1 MEIKKPNLNPVNAWQ
16 MILIVLS
23 ILFALITGASFFL
36 ISSPYAPLYVLA
48 GIAAVIALITW
59 LKKPIWA
66 LYFTVFI
73 VLIPIGLISDQVN
86 SYIGR
91 IATVIAFVVWVIDVI
106 RRRRRIHLTNSALL
120 MLLFLVWA
128 VISLI
133 WALYFS
139 EGLTILQ
146 KYVLRL
152 ILLLI
157 LFVNE
162 IRTKKDLEGLMNTL
176 ALSGGLLVVVSLAT
190 IFLQGYTSGTRL
202 QVLGENENSLGISL
216 LITLPG
222 VLWWTLRSTKRSS
235 APKKWLAVIFLL
247 TSIGLI
253 GLSGSRGSII
263 SLGLTLLAFLI
274 WKPTRSW
281 GILGLMTIG
290 LALIV
295 APIVFSTT
303 IARFLG
309 QTGETILGGRESLWS
324 AALMIIKDH
333 PLFGIG
339 IGNSRYQVIS
349 YFTNLGLYKSLPES
363 VSLHNPL
370 LVIWA
375 ETGIVGLM
383 LYLGVLASAV
393 LSFIRQYL
401 QSRRI
406 GGQYIMS
413 YYALVASVFLGYM
426 ASWIKGGGMESDLS
440 YFLMLAL
447 LIVPSNLKEISQ
459 L

>member
-1 MEIKKPNLNPVNAWQ
+1 MEIKKPNLNPVNAGQ

-36 ISSPYAPLYVLA
+36 IPSPYAPLYVLA
-48 GIAAVIALITW
+48 GTAAVIALITW

-176 ALSGGLLVVVSLAT
+176 ALSGGCGKCSYDFSSRLYVR
-190 IFLQGYTSGTRL
+190 YT
-202 QVLGENENSLGISL
+202 V
-216 LITLPG
+216 
-222 VLWWTLRSTKRSS
+222 
-235 APKKWLAVIFLL
+235 
-247 TSIGLI
+247 
-253 GLSGSRGSII
+253 
-263 SLGLTLLAFLI
+263 
-274 WKPTRSW
+274 
-281 GILGLMTIG
+281 
-290 LALIV
+290 
-295 APIVFSTT
+295 
-303 IARFLG
+303 
-309 QTGETILGGRESLWS
+309 TGPWR
-324 AALMIIKDH
+324 K
-333 PLFGIG
+333 
-339 IGNSRYQVIS
+339 
-349 YFTNLGLYKSLPES
+349 
-363 VSLHNPL
+363 
-370 LVIWA
+370 
-375 ETGIVGLM
+375 
-383 LYLGVLASAV
+383 
-393 LSFIRQYL
+393 
-401 QSRRI
+401 
-406 GGQYIMS
+406 
-413 YYALVASVFLGYM
+413 
-426 ASWIKGGGMESDLS
+426 
-440 YFLMLAL
+440 
-447 LIVPSNLKEISQ
+447 
-459 L
+459 